1 MGTFF
6 KIGVLNYY
14 ADASS
19 NYNYV
24 PTLLRVGGYMQAT
37 DIKDNSG
44 IAFFFDGANIVINS
58 QKLSGTFPLLPTEC
72 SSTTSTKPTCKYYSK
87 NPVKATAVTA

>member
-1 MGTFF
+1 
-6 KIGVLNYY
+6 
-14 ADASS
+14 
-19 NYNYV
+19 
-24 PTLLRVGGYMQAT
+24 MQAS

-58 QKLSGTFPLLPTEC
+58 QGLSGSFPLLPTEC

-87 NPVKATAVTA
+87 NPVKATVVSGAPLHLDYYPGLNVITISGTVASQVEFNYYIPV

>member
-1 MGTFF
+1 
-6 KIGVLNYY
+6 
-14 ADASS
+14 
-19 NYNYV
+19 
-24 PTLLRVGGYMQAT
+24 MQAA

-44 IAFFFDGANIVINS
+44 IALFFDGANIVINS

-87 NPVKATAVTA
+87 NPVKATAVTAKHLDYYPGLNVITISGTIASQVEFNYYIPV